1 MNRPYLTKQ
10 ELIYIRNHLL
20 VSRMYRTTEV
30 PHGAVIWEDWMNDF
44 LKKINDQLDE
54 Q

>member
-10 ELIYIRNHLL
+10 ELTYIRNHLL
-20 VSRMYRTTEV
+20 VTRMYKGVEV
-30 PHGAVIWEDWMNDF
+30 PNGYVIWEEWMNDF

-54 Q
+54 